1 MKHMPYEIKQK
12 LRQYANAQI
21 KIRNLAAEID
31 MMIESYGVPLDNLLA
46 LSDIYGDEPQTE
58 ALAYLHNGECED
70 LEETIKEIEEV
81 FLYFANLNEHSE
93 KMNFERCKI

>member
-21 KIRNLAAEID
+21 KIRNLALQID
-31 MMIESYGVPLDNLLA
+31 RMIESYGVPLDNLMALA
-46 LSDIYGDEPQTE
+46 DIYSDEPQTE

-70 LEETIKEIEEV
+70 LEETIKDIERV
-81 FLYFANLNEHSE
+81 FLYFVNLNE
-93 KMNFERCKI
+93 